1 MIRTSIVTPFGP
13 VFEGLA
19 TGINLPGT
27 EGAFEVKFNHAS
39 LMTMLEIG
47 KVIIRQKDGAEHMF
61 AVNGGFVEV
70 HDNRVTVLAES
81 AENVMKIDLER
92 AKIAMA
98 KAQESIK
105 KQKEKELKS
114 SQEELLKTEMA
125 LKRAVN
131 RIKLHELK

>member
-19 TGINLPGT
+19 TGVNLPGT

-39 LMTMLEIG
+39 LMSMLDIG
-47 KVIIRQKDGAEHMF
+47 KITIRQKDGAEHLF

-81 AENVMKIDLER
+81 AENVKNIDLER
-92 AKIAMA
+92 AKVA
-98 KAQESIK
+98 KARAAEEIR
-105 KQKEKELKS
+105 KEKDRKAPQEDVLKAEL
-114 SQEELLKTEMA
+114 A
-125 LKRAVN
+125 LKRAIN
-131 RIKLHELK
+131 RIKLHQLS

>member
-19 TGINLPGT
+19 TGVNLPGT

-39 LMTMLEIG
+39 LMSMLDIG
-47 KVIIRQKDGAEHMF
+47 KIIIRQKDGAEHLF

-81 AENVMKIDLER
+81 AENVKNIDLER
-92 AKIAMA
+92 ARAA
-98 KAQESIK
+98 KARAADEIR
-105 KQKEKELKS
+105 KEKDRKAPQEDVLKAEL
-114 SQEELLKTEMA
+114 A
-125 LKRAVN
+125 LKRAIN
-131 RIKLHELK
+131 RIKLHQLG

>member
-19 TGINLPGT
+19 TGVNLPGT

-39 LMTMLEIG
+39 LMSMLDIG
-47 KVIIRQKDGAEHMF
+47 KITIRQKDGAEHLF

-81 AENVMKIDLER
+81 AENVKKIDLER
-92 AKIAMA
+92 AKVA
-98 KAQESIK
+98 KARAAQEIR
-105 KQKEKELKS
+105 KEKDRKAPQEDVLKAEL
-114 SQEELLKTEMA
+114 A
-125 LKRAVN
+125 LKRAIN
-131 RIKLHELK
+131 RIKLHQLS